1 MLKAKCFFPLAKLV
15 NKIDLKNEL
24 KNLVIDVTDK
34 SKEEKENIMKE
45 KGMDLIFVLVNKL
58 VEAENETWNFM
69 TLYLEKSVED
79 VQEMD
84 MFEIAQELMDLFKD
98 ERLKSLF
105 I

>member
-24 KNLVIDVTDK
+24 KDLVTDVTDK
-34 SKEEKENIMKE
+34 TEEEKSNIMKE

-58 VEAENETWNFM
+58 VDAEIETWDFM
-69 TLYLEKSVED
+69 TLYLEKSVEE
-79 VQEMD
+79 VKEMD
-84 MFEIAQELMDLFKD
+84 MFDIAQKLMDLFKD